1 MIEPKEKVI
10 NNKTFVLSKVPAVT
24 GRRIFYKYPTTSIPL
39 LENFEEN
46 EKAMYELISYVGV
59 KFDNDKIVMLST
71 EELVNNHTGD
81 WETLFKLELAMLEY
95 NCSFL
100 NIERAL
106 NFLKEFVQT
115 LPQSITEMSMQLLE
129 QLSQKIKQHS
139 TS

>member
-10 NNKTFVLSKVPAVT
+10 NNKTFVLSKFPAVT

-46 EKAMYELISYVGV
+46 EEAMYELISYVGV
-59 KFDNDKIVMLST
+59 KLDNDKIVMLST